1 MSRVPTVE
9 DFVAHVGTTVTPE
22 GQHRVLTLVSVNP
35 AAPSGQAGPPRE
47 SLSLILRGP
56 PDDVLPEG
64 MYDFAFGD
72 GPDAAEGFALYIAPI
87 HTPARDRQDYQIV
100 FN

>member
-1 MSRVPTVE
+1 MSRVPTAE
-9 DFVAHVGTTVTPE
+9 DFVAHVGTAVTPK
-22 GQHRVLTLVSVNP
+22 GQHRGLTLVSVDTMASP
-35 AAPSGQAGPPRE
+35 GQESPPRE
-47 SLSLILRGP
+47 AFSLILRGP

-64 MYDFAFGD
+64 LYDFAFGD
-72 GPDAAEGFALYIAPI
+72 GPDAAEGFSMYIAPV